1 MLIDF
6 VGSEIKFKGNQCSFT
21 RGRVK
26 RSVRHR
32 PPVQQLPAQWSLN
45 SQDEISEPPAD
56 TGIPVAQLDQDNM
69 SGLEEMVRQLQDSM

>member
-1 MLIDF
+1 M
-6 VGSEIKFKGNQCSFT
+6 
-21 RGRVK
+21 K

-45 SQDEISEPPAD
+45 SQVEISKPTAD

-69 SGLEEMVRQLQDSM
+69 SGLEEMVRQLQESMKTIQQDAARQAEFAK